1 MSEMAHSAKLV
12 QKPLIA
18 GKGKMSETLVC
29 RNSGRLAIMRVSKFG
44 KKNRL
49 QT

>member
-1 MSEMAHSAKLV
+1 MQQLNVRDGTKLV

-18 GKGKMSETLVC
+18 GKGKMSETLAC
-29 RNSGRLAIMRVSKFG
+29 RNSGRLAIMRVE
-44 KKNRL
+44 KNRL